1 MKQLIEV
8 PDVHEIEDA
17 PQTAILGVLE
27 HTLQVA
33 GTSLI
38 VEHPPL
44 GALGECYEG
53 RVPPRNV
60 LLAQLIVDRCS
71 ELSELIGWYRRSC
84 PRALTN
90 QPLFAEDKAEQDPF

>member
-1 MKQLIEV
+1 MRGLIEV

-17 PQTAILGVLE
+17 PETAILGVLE
-27 HTLQVA
+27 HALQV
-33 GTSLI
+33 GSTSLI
-38 VEHPPL
+38 VEHPPI
-44 GALGECYEG
+44 GALSECYEG

-84 PRALTN
+84 PRTLTN
-90 QPLFAEDKAEQDPF
+90 QPLLDEDRAEQDPF